1 MRGFDRQIQKISFI
15 GYLYFNQERFKSS
28 PFLYKK
34 KVKETDMHKITWY
47 LIKNQLAA
55 IKMKLKLGYIH
66 FLVFINADR
75 NIGISVT

>member
-1 MRGFDRQIQKISFI
+1 
-15 GYLYFNQERFKSS
+15 
-28 PFLYKK
+28 
-34 KVKETDMHKITWY
+34 MHKITWY